1 MANIKKKDLEILIE
15 VEDFLY
21 KNINTNNKKQSEL
34 FTQYWN
40 LVERICQ
47 TKDLEKKKSRDFNKT
62 NKEYHNLSNCLYQA
76 RKNNNK
82 QKIKEYEEKIKEYK
96 KRKMLKN
103 AIKECV

>member
-21 KNINTNNKKQSEL
+21 KNIKSNNKKESEL

-47 TKDLEKKKSRDFNKT
+47 KKDLEKKKSRDFNKM

-82 QKIKEYEEKIKEYK
+82 QKIKEYEEKIKDYK
-96 KRKMLKN
+96 KRKKLKN
-103 AIKECV
+103 AIKEYV